1 MKLYQYP
8 KCSTCRK
15 AIRFLEAA
23 GIDYISVDISERPP
37 TAEEL
42 RRMLEFQAG
51 RVRKLFNTSGMQYRN
66 LKLKDRMEDLSADEA
81 VGLLSGNGMLVKRP
95 FLLAEKAGLL
105 GFREDE
111 WQQVLKGA

>member
-37 TAEEL
+37 TAGEL
-42 RRMLEFQAG
+42 RQNAG
-51 RVRKLFNTSGMQYRN
+51 IPGGQGQKVI
-66 LKLKDRMEDLSADEA
+66 
-81 VGLLSGNGMLVKRP
+81 
-95 FLLAEKAGLL
+95 
-105 GFREDE
+105 
-111 WQQVLKGA
+111 